1 MHMAVDTHG
10 LPPSHSIL
18 SVVRSMI
25 AHTHWLC
32 DPGWARLNPLSQTKD
47 YDSQAIRDQIE
58 QQGAKA
64 VIPGEWNS
72 KTGNTDPDRGLYRY
86 RHLVKNI
93 FARLKQ
99 CRAVAPC
106 FDKFQKNHESL
117 VAMGLY
123 LPVVTNVKWEQTFG

>member
-1 MHMAVDTHG
+1 MEKARAGNTRKIHMAVILRDF
-10 LPPSHSIL
+10 PSHSIL

-64 VIPGEWNS
+64 VIPGKE
-72 KTGNTDPDRGLYRY
+72 
-86 RHLVKNI
+86 
-93 FARLKQ
+93 
-99 CRAVAPC
+99 
-106 FDKFQKNHESL
+106 
-117 VAMGLY
+117 
-123 LPVVTNVKWEQTFG
+123 